1 MKPENIDALIAI
13 ADRYKKRFEGVKDAD
28 GVPLWNNKFP
38 DGSKRPVIDILFD
51 LAKRDLIP
59 DQQLIDDLAE
69 FGMSFEE
76 YGMSIIGDFL
86 LVWQVLYAKKRLY
99 LVN

>member
-1 MKPENIDALIAI
+1 MIAI

-51 LAKRDLIP
+51 LTAKKRLDT

-76 YGMSIIGDFL
+76 YGMSIIGDFSL
-86 LVWQVLYAKKRLY
+86 AGTILQKATSTW
-99 LVN
+99 